1 MLLYKSIALEIIL
14 VRIFVQTT
22 DWETIL
28 KTQTTTER
36 LGRRKS
42 PTVAPGTD
50 CHISKDSTLKS
61 LRLLHASKYGGRV
74 PVPGF
79 ALEATVKI
87 KQVKGIPL
95 FQLVVFKL
103 EMFPFPNLELRVNL
117 QMQHCMTWGIPQS
130 EVWKLKIV
138 QRCKSVFSKKSKS

>member
-1 MLLYKSIALEIIL
+1 M
-14 VRIFVQTT
+14 
-22 DWETIL
+22 

-36 LGRRKS
+36 LRRRKS
-42 PTVAPGTD
+42 PTVAPGTH
-50 CHISKDSTLKS
+50 CPIEEDSTFKS
-61 LRLLHASKYGGRV
+61 LRLLHASKYGGHV

-79 ALEATVKI
+79 ALEATVKT
-87 KQVKGIPL
+87 KQVGGVPF

-103 EMFPFPNLELRVNL
+103 EVFPFPKLELRVNL

-138 QRCKSVFSKKSKS
+138 QRCRSVFPKKPKS